1 MIARGIDVGLC
12 ACLFTIA
19 FPIVIALGIKWLAS
33 PNKNT
38 IQKTGQSKR
47 RRKPYRPAKAY
58 QTSSPKYPKSD
69 VDRVFRLIP
78 ELEKLDPEW
87 RPSYSITHI
96 PKRSGGTRE
105 LQVPCQTTKQIQVA
119 LYRKLFARY
128 ETHPSACGFISGKSI
143 VDNAK
148 PHVGNDVIVKLD
160 IKEFFPSTSRLR
172 ILNYFR
178 TTGWTNKASILL
190 TQLLCY
196 EQGLPQGAPTS
207 PVISNIVNKS
217 MDRRLDSLANEFNA
231 SYTRYADDIT
241 FSMAVYHRDR
251 VHALLQSTGVILRT
265 YGYKLNNRKKRIIR
279 GHRRQEVT
287 GLVVNDVVNLPR
299 SRRRWLRSVQHRLST
314 GMHTSITPSQY
325 QGWISLL
332 QMVSPDSPIIARH
345 KELLAAGMLKSNGK
359 SGIKEAGGHEEKVLD
374 ETTERISAANS
385 NPPQTDIADGLSESE
400 STSIVSSDG
409 GSESESLRETPLK
422 EVTQELERESQHA
435 VGGSADELF
444 HETRLT
450 DKIYALKEVR
460 PYSDQAKQLQEE
472 FKGSQHTTSVILE
485 SLKRS
490 FSFKLPEGYQKGR
503 TLSGLLPDGTE
514 IELYTT
520 DISAELLDQ
529 VDLPI
534 QGDAV
539 IEVIQWNN
547 TFKRVEAILLDG
559 LM

>member
-1 MIARGIDVGLC
+1 MDQGFGGLLC
-12 ACLFTIA
+12 PCLITIFWA
-19 FPIVIALGIKWLAS
+19 IVIAFVIKVLAS
-33 PNKNT
+33 PKKNT
-38 IQKTGQSKR
+38 DRNTGQAR
-47 RRKPYRPAKAY
+47 RTRKQYRPVKAS
-58 QTSSPKYPKSD
+58 QNGSPKRPKSD

-78 ELEKLDPEW
+78 ELQKLGPEW
-87 RPSYSITHI
+87 RPSYSNTHI

-128 ETHPSACGFISGKSI
+128 ETHPSACGFIAGKSI

-148 PHVGNDVIVKLD
+148 PHVGNEVIVKLD
-160 IKEFFPSTSRLR
+160 IKDFFPSTSRRR

-190 TQLLCY
+190 GRLLCY
-196 EQGLPQGAPTS
+196 AQGLPQGAPTS

-217 MDRRLDSLANEFNA
+217 MDRRLDALANKFDA

-241 FSMAVYHRDR
+241 YSMAVYHRDNI
-251 VHALLQSTGVILRT
+251 HALLQSTGAILRT
-265 YGYKLNNRKKRIIR
+265 YGYKLNNKKKRIIR
-279 GHRRQEVT
+279 RHRRQEVT

-299 SRRRWLRSVQHRLST
+299 SRRRWLRSVQHRIST
-314 GMHTSITPSQY
+314 GKQTSITPSQY

-332 QMVSPDSPIIARH
+332 QMVSPDSPIVARH
-345 KELLAAGMLKSNGK
+345 KEMLASGMLKSN
-359 SGIKEAGGHEEKVLD
+359 SSAGIEETAGHVEKVLE
-374 ETTERISAANS
+374 ETAEHSSAATS
-385 NPPQTDIADGLSESE
+385 SSAETVIADGISESE
-400 STSIVSSDG
+400 SAKSVAADG
-409 GSESESLRETPLK
+409 GSESESLGESPPI
-422 EVTQELERESQHA
+422 EAAQGLEGESQ
-435 VGGSADELF
+435 SAEEGPADDLF
-444 HETRLT
+444 HDTRLT
-450 DKIYALKEVR
+450 DRIHALKEVR

-472 FKGSQHTTSVILE
+472 FKGSQHTTSMMLE

-520 DISAELLDQ
+520 DISAEPFDR

-534 QGDAV
+534 EGDAV

-559 LM
+559 LL

>member
-1 MIARGIDVGLC
+1 MIARGIDFGLG
-12 ACLFTIA
+12 ACLITIA
-19 FPIVIALGIKWLAS
+19 FPIVIALGIKWLTS
-33 PNKNT
+33 P
-38 IQKTGQSKR
+38 QKSTFRRTGQSKR
-47 RRKPYRPAKAY
+47 RRKPYRSAKAN
-58 QTSSPKYPKSD
+58 QTSSRKHPKSD
-69 VDRVFRLIP
+69 VHRLFRLFP

-96 PKRSGGTRE
+96 PKRSGGTRQ

-160 IKEFFPSTSRLR
+160 IKEFFPSTSRRR

-178 TTGWTNKASILL
+178 TTGWTNKASILF
-190 TQLLCY
+190 TRLLCY

-241 FSMAVYHRDR
+241 YSMAIYNRDR
-251 VHALLQSTGVILRT
+251 IHALLQSTGAILRT
-265 YGYKLNNRKKRIIR
+265 YGYKLNSKKKRIIR

-299 SRRRWLRSVQHRLST
+299 SRRRWLRSVQHRIST
-314 GMHTSITPSQY
+314 GKQTSITPSQY
-325 QGWISLL
+325 QGWVSLL
-332 QMVSPDSPIIARH
+332 QMVSPDSPIVARH
-345 KELLAAGMLKSNGK
+345 KELLAAGMLKSKDN
-359 SGIKEAGGHEEKVLD
+359 SGNKETGGHHGKVLE
-374 ETTERISAANS
+374 ETTERSSTTNS
-385 NPPQTDIADGLSESE
+385 NSPQTDVADGVSESD
-400 STSIVSSDG
+400 STRSVSSVG
-409 GSESESLRETPLK
+409 GLESESLGDSPLK
-422 EVTQELERESQHA
+422 EVTEELERESQHA
-435 VGGSADELF
+435 VEGSADELF
-444 HETRLT
+444 HDMRLT

-472 FKGSQHTTSVILE
+472 FKGSQYNTSVMLE

-520 DISAELLDQ
+520 DISAEVFDR

-547 TFKRVEAILLDG
+547 TFKRVEAILLEG